1 MSTLCNFCTS
11 TTRPRPKQSDLA
23 FFSKTLHALGMLIN
37 YFFVVSN
44 MKPTSKWIEYFCL
57 LNLFIFKIDALEN
70 LLRLN
75 LCESESPNLNEN
87 NIDQTHPKATME

>member
-1 MSTLCNFCTS
+1 MQFLHFDDTS
-11 TTRPRPKQSDLA
+11 TPQSDLA
-23 FFSKTLHALGMLIN
+23 FFSKTLHALGMLMN
-37 YFFVVSN
+37 YFFVVIN

-57 LNLFIFKIDALEN
+57 LNLFIFILMRWKIYCVS
-70 LLRLN
+70 N